1 MPAITQLIWNICSE
15 NLASFLSSSCWMKGF
30 QALQRKK
37 SISFT
42 STRWIYSVV
51 FPVHSFGR
59 RCTVSNL
66 RKGLH
71 RGKSRWTK
79 ADLYGPKLAQKT
91 DMMQKEQSLKLH
103 KFVFY
108 SKLVHI
114 FRLEVPASFISIQ
127 ILTFR
132 PSRNV
137 NVFAYSRRL
146 ILREAVRVNLV
157 FSIKKDW

>member
-1 MPAITQLIWNICSE
+1 MAGNSLDDKFKMWTIPDHTLQTAGKSYNCIYQWVGLKLWSNSTRFDPCHVGVIKRKCTQMPAITPLIWNICSE
-15 NLASFLSSSCWMKGF
+15 NLVSFLSSSCWIKGF

-42 STRWIYSVV
+42 STKWICSVV

-79 ADLYGPKLAQKT
+79 ADLNGPKLAQKT
-91 DMMQKEQSLKLH
+91 DMM
-103 KFVFY
+103 
-108 SKLVHI
+108 
-114 FRLEVPASFISIQ
+114 
-127 ILTFR
+127 
-132 PSRNV
+132 
-137 NVFAYSRRL
+137 
-146 ILREAVRVNLV
+146 
-157 FSIKKDW
+157 